1 MGAGAFIEPG
11 VVLALLFGGTWVNR
25 THASKKSN
33 RQPYH
38 SGKREDSPSGLESGA
53 SSPTQETDNLLA
65 QPTKLQEDGWRR
77 REFRIFGWTKEV
89 RTPDTQA
96 FEDRLLSRLLF
107 KFPFLVE
114 VWYWA
119 LVYWVC
125 CLLPRLTYTHQDQP
139 HRCITRGKS

>member
-11 VVLALLFGGTWVNR
+11 VVLILLFGGTWVNR
-25 THASKKSN
+25 THTLRKSN

-38 SGKREDSPSGLESGA
+38 SGKREDSPSGLESGT

-65 QPTKLQEDGWRR
+65 QPTTLQEDGWRR
-77 REFRIFGWTKEV
+77 REFRFFGWTKEI

-125 CLLPRLTYTHQDQP
+125 YLSPRLPYNIRP
-139 HRCITRGKS
+139 SNMGA

>member
-11 VVLALLFGGTWVNR
+11 VVLFLLFGGTWVNR
-25 THASKKSN
+25 TLSSRRSN

-38 SGKREDSPSGLESGA
+38 SGKRDDSPSGLESGTG
-53 SSPTQETDNLLA
+53 SPIEETHNLLE
-65 QPTKLQEDGWRR
+65 QRRPQDEGWQI
-77 REFRIFGWTKEV
+77 RELRFMGWSKEI
-89 RTPDTQA
+89 RSPDTQQ

-119 LVYWVC
+119 LVYWV
-125 CLLPRLTYTHQDQP
+125 RQVD
-139 HRCITRGKS
+139 RDM